1 MAHMAVFLVDVEVRR
16 SYSLLQAR
24 TSGES
29 LGQEGWCL
37 WCGISQKGK
46 RSSIQCLL
54 HSRIELKSGRYDG
67 DWGLRPEQRVSME
80 VGDQL

>member
-1 MAHMAVFLVDVEVRR
+1 M
-16 SYSLLQAR
+16 
-24 TSGES
+24 GE
-29 LGQEGWCL
+29 
-37 WCGISQKGK
+37 

-67 DWGLRPEQRVSME
+67 DWGLRPEQGGSME